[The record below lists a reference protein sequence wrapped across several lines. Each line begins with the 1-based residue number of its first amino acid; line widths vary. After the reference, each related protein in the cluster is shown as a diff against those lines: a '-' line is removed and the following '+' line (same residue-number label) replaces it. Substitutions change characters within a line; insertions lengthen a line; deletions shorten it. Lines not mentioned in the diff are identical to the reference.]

1 MIDLIDAVKPYEI
14 YDINTI
20 PKSLAFYKNIFK
32 LISKKGCIEF
42 SYSNIYPVRWSIKKQ
57 SFVIDFRTKKLRD
70 INGLCSNT
78 LKQYYSS
85 ESSDYLNMFD
95 LINNINKKSSEILW
109 DNIKIKKNENRF
121 LCFTK
126 NNEEKFVFLGLYI
139 FNQTK
144 GREGKFCPK
153 GKKSTLIDNSEE
165 TINNICK
172 LLDTSNIIPPLRYK
186 IDSYLR
192 NYEKFKT
199 KLVNLKIKHI
209 KENEELVISLYDHM
223 SVVFKKDYN
232 FSLCKDLV
240 LNNKISDKEKDIENI
255 LPFVIHKIFLDFLK
269 EIVPIKLG
277 IMIYDNYLQKN
288 IVIKTFNQISYI
300 EQKKPVEYD
309 NIFILPGVF

>member
-1 MIDLIDAVKPYEI
+1 MIYLIDAVKPYEI

-20 PKSLAFYKNIFK
+20 PKSLAFYKNILK

-42 SYSNIYPVRWSIKKQ
+42 SYNNIYPVRWSIKKQ

-78 LKQYYSS
+78 LKQYYSA

-109 DNIKIKKNENRF
+109 DKIKIKKNENRF

-153 GKKSTLIDNSEE
+153 GKKSMLIDNSEK

-172 LLDTSNIIPPLRYK
+172 LLNASNIISPRRYK
-186 IDSYLR
+186 IDFYLR
-192 NYEKFKT
+192 EYNNFKSE
-199 KLVNLKIKHI
+199 LVNFKVKHT
-209 KENEELVISLYDHM
+209 KENEELVVSLYDHM
-223 SVVFKKDYN
+223 STIFKKEYS

-240 LNNKISDKEKDIENI
+240 LNNKINNKAKDIENI
-255 LPFVIHKIFLDFLK
+255 LPFIIHRIFLDFLK
-269 EIVPIKLG
+269 NVLKVNLG
-277 IMIYDNYLQKN
+277 VMVYDNYLQKN
-288 IVIKTFNQISYI
+288 IVIKTFNQTNYI
-300 EQKKPVEYD
+300 EKKKPLEYD
-309 NIFILPGVF
+309 NVFILPGVF

>member
-42 SYSNIYPVRWSIKKQ
+42 SYNNIYPVRWSIKKQ

-70 INGLCSNT
+70 INGLCYDT
-78 LKQYYSS
+78 LEQYYASNS
-85 ESSDYLNMFD
+85 NDYLVMLK
-95 LINNINKKSSEILW
+95 LISAINKKSSEVLW
-109 DNIKIKKNENRF
+109 DDIKIKKNENRF

-126 NNEEKFVFLGLYI
+126 NNEENFIFLGLYI

-153 GKKSTLIDNSEE
+153 GKKSMLIDNSEK

-172 LLDTSNIIPPLRYK
+172 LLDVSDIMSPARYK
-186 IDSYLR
+186 TDSYLSD
-192 NYEKFKT
+192 YERFKT
-199 KLVNLKIKHI
+199 KLVNLKIKHV
-209 KENEELVISLYDHM
+209 KKNEELVISLYDHI
-223 SVVFKKDYN
+223 STIFKKDYS

-240 LNNKISDKEKDIENI
+240 LNSKIKKKEKDIENI
-255 LPFVIHKIFLDFLK
+255 LPFIIHKFFLDFLK
-269 EIVPIKLG
+269 EIVPIDSG
-277 IMIYDNYLQKN
+277 IMVYDSYLQKN
-288 IVIKTFNQISYI
+288 IVIKTFNQTNYI
-300 EQKKPVEYD
+300 EQKKPIEYD
-309 NIFILPGVF
+309 NTFIFPGVF

>member
-42 SYSNIYPVRWSIKKQ
+42 SYNNIYPVRWSIKKQ

-78 LKQYYSS
+78 LSKYYSCDS
-85 ESSDYLNMFD
+85 NDYLNMLKLVD
-95 LINNINKKSSEILW
+95 DINSKSLESLW
-109 DNIKIKKNENRF
+109 DDIKIKKNENRF
-121 LCFTK
+121 LCFAK

-165 TINNICK
+165 TTNNICK

-186 IDSYLR
+186 TDSYLR
-192 NYEKFKT
+192 NYDKFKT
-199 KLVNLKIKHI
+199 KLVNLKIKHT

-223 SVVFKKDYN
+223 NSIFKKNYS

-240 LNNKISDKEKDIENI
+240 LNNKINNKEKDIENI
-255 LPFVIHKIFLDFLK
+255 LPFIIYKIFLDFLK
-269 EIVPIKLG
+269 EIVPINLG
-277 IMIYDNYLQKN
+277 IMVYDSYLQKN
-288 IVIKTFNQISYI
+288 IIIKALDQISYI
-300 EQKKPVEYD
+300 EQKKPIEYD

>member
-1 MIDLIDAVKPYEI
+1 MIYLIDAVKPYEI

-20 PKSLAFYKNIFK
+20 PKSLAFYKNILK

-42 SYSNIYPVRWSIKKQ
+42 SYNHIYPVRWSIKKQ

-78 LKQYYSS
+78 LKQYYSA

-109 DNIKIKKNENRF
+109 DKIKIKKNENRF

-153 GKKSTLIDNSEE
+153 GKKSMLIDNSEK

-172 LLDTSNIIPPLRYK
+172 LLNASNIISPRRYK
-186 IDSYLR
+186 IDFYLR
-192 NYEKFKT
+192 EYNNFKSE
-199 KLVNLKIKHI
+199 LVNFKVKHT
-209 KENEELVISLYDHM
+209 KENEELVVSLYDHM
-223 SVVFKKDYN
+223 STIFKKEYS

-240 LNNKISDKEKDIENI
+240 LNNKINNKAKDIENI
-255 LPFVIHKIFLDFLK
+255 LPFIIHRIFLDFLK
-269 EIVPIKLG
+269 NVLKVNLG
-277 IMIYDNYLQKN
+277 VMVYDNYLQKN
-288 IVIKTFNQISYI
+288 IVIKTFNQTNYI
-300 EQKKPVEYD
+300 EKKKPLEYD
-309 NIFILPGVF
+309 NVFILPGVF